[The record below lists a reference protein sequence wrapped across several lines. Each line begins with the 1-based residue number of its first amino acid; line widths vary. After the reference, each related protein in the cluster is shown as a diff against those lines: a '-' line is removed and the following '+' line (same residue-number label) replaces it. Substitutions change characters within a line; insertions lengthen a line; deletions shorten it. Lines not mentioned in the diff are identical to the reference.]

1 MSGRE
6 GEDNWIYSESST
18 TPERGIDQSRSVVL
32 LCSSENVF
40 FSKLVVVFHPLHLFL
55 KKEKQEEKKT
65 RPPPHHHRDDTR
77 RRLGGLLPRRRRRCF
92 SLCGCG
98 GPPGG
103 QEARRRG
110 APPWDAAADKGCGDG
125 DQKEGDFPFSLSS
138 SGRPSSAPRSRGALP
153 RPRRRGPGLRSRFSQ
168 RER

>member
-55 KKEKQEEKKT
+55 KKEKQEEKKLYKMIDNIT
-65 RPPPHHHRDDTR
+65 TLFQLIILFKKNSKPYFFNYRFVH
-77 RRLGGLLPRRRRRCF
+77 F
-92 SLCGCG
+92 
-98 GPPGG
+98 
-103 QEARRRG
+103 G
-110 APPWDAAADKGCGDG
+110 AKAHT
-125 DQKEGDFPFSLSS
+125 S
-138 SGRPSSAPRSRGALP
+138 
-153 RPRRRGPGLRSRFSQ
+153 
-168 RER
+168 

>member
-55 KKEKQEEKKT
+55 KKEKQEEKKIILNMLDLFIKLINT
-65 RPPPHHHRDDTR
+65 
-77 RRLGGLLPRRRRRCF
+77 F
-92 SLCGCG
+92 IN
-98 GPPGG
+98 
-103 QEARRRG
+103 
-110 APPWDAAADKGCGDG
+110 
-125 DQKEGDFPFSLSS
+125 
-138 SGRPSSAPRSRGALP
+138 
-153 RPRRRGPGLRSRFSQ
+153 
-168 RER
+168 